1 MCVNMTPPEIND
13 GSILSIAF
21 LSGANVAWLLG
32 SSRDINQHPV
42 AVSSNLDCKRAI
54 PDGWN
59 LGGVLRVICHLSV
72 DAFLRYSFTFAVLH
86 RLLSWA
92 GRRIEPY
99 GVDFILNKLGFR
111 HARSTIP
118 KWLQRGSMDP
128 LDKVLAVL
136 VERTVQV
143 TREDH

>member
-1 MCVNMTPPEIND
+1 MLSRKRSTSLPYVSWKGRTPHRRSEGPVSASSTPSTSARSPTSADGEHKVNDPTQMLQQDWREFECRT
-13 GSILSIAF
+13 
-21 LSGANVAWLLG
+21 W
-32 SSRDINQHPV
+32 
-42 AVSSNLDCKRAI
+42 
-54 PDGWN
+54 
-59 LGGVLRVICHLSV
+59 HLEPTV
-72 DAFLRYSFTFAVLH
+72 

-143 TREDH
+143 TREGH

>member
-1 MCVNMTPPEIND
+1 M
-13 GSILSIAF
+13 A
-21 LSGANVAWLLG
+21 LLLT
-32 SSRDINQHPV
+32 
-42 AVSSNLDCKRAI
+42 VSCR
-54 PDGWN
+54 
-59 LGGVLRVICHLSV
+59 R
-72 DAFLRYSFTFAVLH
+72 R

-143 TREDH
+143 TREGH

>member
-1 MCVNMTPPEIND
+1 MVFAD
-13 GSILSIAF
+13 HAVDSDLA
-21 LSGANVAWLLG
+21 AVVLL
-32 SSRDINQHPV
+32 
-42 AVSSNLDCKRAI
+42 
-54 PDGWN
+54 
-59 LGGVLRVICHLSV
+59 
-72 DAFLRYSFTFAVLH
+72 

-136 VERTVQV
+136 VDKTVQV
-143 TREDH
+143 TREGQ